1 MDKKYRSV
9 WFRCLATLL
18 MAVMLLCNLGLLPEA
33 EAATQYSTGFYKPM
47 DGLQKSSGYSGFI
60 PNRVISESGNTIA
73 HLAQDYVTSG
83 SWNVKA
89 IYDGTV
95 LKTRTALSDDAGRY
109 VILKHSIGGKTVY
122 SIYQHLKSIS
132 VKSGQSVSGGQVIGV
147 AGTSGTKD
155 GQYDRHLH
163 LAIYSGTQDAWAPRL
178 TNYSQNVVSNGPITY
193 SGTTYYNPERVF
205 SGACVIG
212 DGSYLQYKTIDSTLR
227 IGISTKP
234 ASGEDQCY
242 VKEKPFEDSN
252 NKSASVPEGNAV
264 RIVGAVENKHGNTW
278 YKTADGGFVWEGDVT
293 VWEYST
299 LFSASANFQTVKKQN
314 SHAAPYVDSGTV
326 NTYPAGTVFEVKAFV
341 TNSYGNVW
349 VELANGSYINFYDKN
364 SDKLNHVEFISH
376 VTEPTISNATQPTG
390 NRNAGSSFAMKG
402 IIKAQV
408 PFISVS
414 CRIIDRQTGTDAA
427 GTGTPITVK
436 PGVGTRSV
444 DISKTVNGVNI
455 DTSTKFG
462 KLAKGWYRYEINA
475 QFGFTYNGKTFNF
488 GSEQNFVSSDFTVGN
503 PGTLT
508 EEAPPAGD
516 EAPPVGDEEPP
527 MGDENVRL
535 AGDAKEDGVVDMRD
549 ALTVLKYL
557 AGWDVKINLSNAD
570 VNQDDACDMRDAL
583 TMLKYLAGWNIVLQ

>member
-1 MDKKYRSV
+1 MGKKYRSV
-9 WFRCLATLL
+9 WCRCLAALL
-18 MAVMLLCNLGLLPEA
+18 LAVMLLGNLGFLPEA
-33 EAATQYSTGFYKPM
+33 KAATQYSTGFYKPM

-73 HLAQDYVTSG
+73 HLAQDYVTAG
-83 SWNVKA
+83 SWNVMA

-252 NKSASVPEGNAV
+252 DKSTSIPEGNAV
-264 RIVGAVENKHGNTW
+264 KIVGAVENKYGNTW

-293 VWEYST
+293 VWEYSK
-299 LFSASANFQTVKKQN
+299 LFSLSANFQTKKSQN
-314 SHAAPYVDSGTV
+314 SHLAPYVDSGKA
-326 NTYPAGTVFEVKAFV
+326 NSYPTGTVFEVKTFV
-341 TNSYGNVW
+341 TNSYGNIW
-349 VELANGSYINFYDKN
+349 AELADGTYLNFYDKN
-364 SDKLNHVEFISH
+364 SDVQNIYFMSH
-376 VTEPTISNATQPTG
+376 VTQPTITDATKPTG

-427 GTGTPITVK
+427 GPGTPITVK
-436 PGVGTRSV
+436 PGVSTRSV
-444 DISKTVNGVNI
+444 DISKTVNGVNL

-488 GSEQNFVSSDFTVGN
+488 GSEQNFVSSEFTVGN

-508 EEAPPAGD
+508 EEAPSAGD
-516 EAPPVGDEEPP
+516 VSGRIPGNVNENGSFEP
-527 MGDENVRL
+527 L
-535 AGDAKEDGVVDMRD
+535 D
-549 ALTVLKYL
+549 ALRMLKWL
-557 AGWDVKINLSNAD
+557 AGWDVTINESNAD
-570 VNQDDACDMRDAL
+570 VNGNGSADPLDGLR
-583 TMLKYLAGWNIVLQ
+583 MLKALAGWDVVLQ

>member
-1 MDKKYRSV
+1 MGKKYRSV
-9 WFRCLATLL
+9 WYRCLATLL
-18 MAVMLLCNLGLLPEA
+18 MAVMLLGNLGYMPEA
-33 EAATQYSTGFYKPM
+33 KAAIEV
-47 DGLQKSSGYSGFI
+47 QKADFLAKA
-60 PNRVISESGNTIA
+60 NTVISQNQKYGYTGAFCLGWVDKFWNREFGNKLSSTCCADKYSRGSGRIVSTSKTNIPIGANVYFRGGSTLVCDTCGRNCGHVGI
-73 HLAQDYVTSG
+73 YVGNGKVLSLC
-83 SWNVKA
+83 NV
-89 IYDGTV
+89 
-95 LKTRTALSDDAGRY
+95 
-109 VILKHSIGGKTVY
+109 GGKFGAQ
-122 SIYQHLKSIS
+122 SFSIS
-132 VKSGQSVSGGQVIGV
+132 QWESWGKANGYYKYAGWGWHDGV
-147 AGTSGTKD
+147 RVVD
-155 GQYDRHLH
+155 
-163 LAIYSGTQDAWAPRL
+163 
-178 TNYSQNVVSNGPITY
+178 NYT
-193 SGTTYYNPERVF
+193 
-205 SGACVIG
+205 
-212 DGSYLQYKTIDSTLR
+212 TIDSTLR

-264 RIVGAVENKHGNTW
+264 RIVGAVENKYGNTW

-427 GTGTPITVK
+427 GPGTPITVK

-444 DISKTVNGVNI
+444 DISKTVNGVNL

-462 KLAKGWYRYEINA
+462 KLTKGWYRYEINA

-488 GSEQNFVSSDFTVGN
+488 GSEQNFVSSEFTVGN

-516 EAPPVGDEEPP
+516 EEPP
-527 MGDENVRL
+527 
-535 AGDAKEDGVVDMRD
+535 AGDVSGRIPGDVNENGSFEPLD
-549 ALTVLKYL
+549 ALRMLKWL
-557 AGWDVKINLSNAD
+557 AGWDVTINESNAD
-570 VNQDDACDMRDAL
+570 VNGNGSADPLDGLR
-583 TMLKYLAGWNIVLQ
+583 MLKALAGWDVVLQ